1 MAHFRSVLTDKM
13 SDPGNSCDFVKNDL
27 PIRKNPAETN
37 NLSAPMKAKHKLT
50 AHECL
55 KNLTPQHLQE
65 EVQIAKLLL
74 AVSVNNTERV
84 KRLLDLGVSPNSTD
98 HQLRSGLHL
107 AASKGYVEM
116 VKLLL
121 QHGADPN
128 LTDIIKNTP
137 LHLAACLNNLE
148 IITLLL
154 SAGANL
160 KSLDHYGRTP
170 LQLAESKLQ
179 LLQRSWKEGT
189 IEMVQLISQLQ
200 TVSVLNR
207 ITW

>member
-1 MAHFRSVLTDKM
+1 M
-13 SDPGNSCDFVKNDL
+13 SDFNPSNFCDQMDSTK
-27 PIRKNPAETN
+27 TN
-37 NLSAPMKAKHKLT
+37 NIPKIKDSIQNSNLSTPMKAKHKLSVHNNCVK
-50 AHECL
+50 A
-55 KNLTPQHLQE
+55 LTPPIQE

-74 AVSVNNTERV
+74 AVSVNNVERV
-84 KRLLDLGVSPNSTD
+84 QRLLDLGISPNSTD
-98 HQLRSGLHL
+98 HQFRSGLHL

-121 QHGADPN
+121 QYGADPN

-154 SAGANL
+154 SAGANI

-170 LQLAESKLQ
+170 LQLAQSKLQ

-189 IEMVQLISQLQ
+189 IEMVQLIRQLQ
-200 TVSVLNR
+200 MVGLF
-207 ITW
+207 